1 MDYMADVLNPS
12 AGSTM
17 SETYTAEQM
26 QEMAEQF
33 ERDTPLRLYQDVPAM
48 LRQAASQ
55 AAEIERLTKENAE
68 LWEVGKRQQAEVM
81 REMECRVANQDAL
94 RRQCPFIENCGCAI
108 MSRHEWW
115 DAFARERLAKEAAES
130 RLLALREQIEGLP
143 RIGWK
148 QGEGMVY
155 MQDGIFLKRAD
166 VLALFDP
173 AQEKPLASD
182 QEGNRA

>member
-1 MDYMADVLNPS
+1 MKPNFSPA
-12 AGSTM
+12 
-17 SETYTAEQM
+17 QM
-26 QEMAEQF
+26 QEMANALQRSMF
-33 ERDTPLRLYQDVPAM
+33 AQVTADGRVFTVAGAIAM